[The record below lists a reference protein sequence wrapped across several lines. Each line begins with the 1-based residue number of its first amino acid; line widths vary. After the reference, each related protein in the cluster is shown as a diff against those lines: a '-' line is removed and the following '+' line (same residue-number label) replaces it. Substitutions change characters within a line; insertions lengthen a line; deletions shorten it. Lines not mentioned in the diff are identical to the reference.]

1 MNADYSKLIE
11 QIERRTGLKFQQE
24 IEEGNLCYRNNN
36 EDLRDDFKEVF
47 STEDLKS
54 YIRFFNGN
62 EIQLPTNNLD
72 FWKKVK
78 AAKN

>member
-1 MNADYSKLIE
+1 MNPDYSKLIK
-11 QIERRTGLKFQQE
+11 QIEQRTGLKFQQE

-47 STEDLKS
+47 STEDLKA
-54 YIRFFNGN
+54 YIRYFNGK
-62 EIQLPTNNLD
+62 EIQLPTDNLD

>member
-1 MNADYSKLIE
+1 MKSDYSKLIE
-11 QIERRTGLKFQQE
+11 QIEQRTGLKFQPE

-47 STEDLKS
+47 SNEDLKA
-54 YIRFFNGN
+54 YIRFFNGK
-62 EIQLPTNNLD
+62 EIQLPIDNFD

-78 AAKN
+78 ASRS

>member
-1 MNADYSKLIE
+1 MNPDYSKLIE
-11 QIERRTGLKFQQE
+11 QIEQRTGLKFQQE

-47 STEDLKS
+47 STEDLKA

>member
-1 MNADYSKLIE
+1 MNPDFLKLIE
-11 QIERRTGLKFQQE
+11 QIEQRTGLKFQAE
-24 IEEGNLCYRNNN
+24 IEDGNLCYRNNN

-47 STEDLKS
+47 SNEDLKA
-54 YIRFFNGN
+54 YIRFFNGK

>member
-1 MNADYSKLIE
+1 MNPDYSKLIE
-11 QIERRTGLKFQQE
+11 QIEQATGLKFQQE

-47 STEDLKS
+47 SIEDLNA

-62 EIQLPTNNLD
+62 EIQIPTDNLD
-72 FWKKVK
+72 FWKKAK

>member
-1 MNADYSKLIE
+1 MNRDYSKLIE
-11 QIERRTGLKFQQE
+11 QIEQRTSLQFQSE
-24 IEEGNLCYRNNN
+24 IEEGNLCYRDNN

-47 STEDLKS
+47 STADLKA

-62 EIQLPTNNLD
+62 EIQLPTDNLD